1 MTPAAADETL
11 DMVELARS
19 QDKRDRGVL
28 FENMTDL
35 FLSPEGRLTDGERMS
50 MMEIIGKLIDEVEVA
65 IRAKLS
71 ERLAVMPGAPRELVM
86 RLAADDAKVARPLL
100 LKSEVLKDVDLIQL
114 VKHRAQEHR
123 LAIAMRSGIGAGVS
137 DELIKTGDEDVIE
150 ALIRNKDAVLSRQAI
165 DYLVEESKRVD
176 RFQEPLLRRKELPA
190 ALAMRMFWWVSAALR
205 RHILANFPLKPED
218 LDDAMEGAVY
228 AGASGANLVENEA
241 EKLASRMMERG
252 DLTPNVIVQELRDGH
267 VNAFIAGLA
276 RISGIDYLTARR
288 IAFSLSR
295 EALAVVCKAGGFYRN
310 DFASTYLLLRQ
321 LQYPGAITRA
331 DVLEDLLS
339 VYDRADPA
347 RVRVVLRHW
356 MRDAQY
362 MAAID
367 IVAAENPKAS
377 YQSAAPGGGAA
388 T

>member
-1 MTPAAADETL
+1 MTPVATDESL

-28 FENMTDL
+28 MENMTDL
-35 FLSPEGRLTDGERMS
+35 FLSPEGRLTEAERTS
-50 MMEIIGKLIDEVEVA
+50 MIAIIGKLIDEVEIT

-71 ERLAVMPGAPRELVM
+71 ERLAVMPGAPRELVL
-86 RLAADDAKVARPLL
+86 RLAADEPGVARPLL
-100 LKSEVLKDVDLIQL
+100 LKSDVLKDIDLVQL

-123 LAIAMRSGIGAGVS
+123 LAIAMRAGIGAEVS

-165 DYLVEESKRVD
+165 DYLVEESRRVD

-228 AGASGANLVENEA
+228 SGTSGTNLVETEA
-241 EKLASRMMERG
+241 EKLASRMLERG

-321 LQYPGAITRA
+321 LQHPGSVTRA
-331 DVLEDLLS
+331 DVLEDLLA
-339 VYDRADPA
+339 VYDRADPN

-367 IVAAENPKAS
+367 SIPAPGSKAAPA
-377 YQSAAPGGGAA
+377 SAASGAGGP
-388 T
+388 